1 MNTKCRRLP
10 WIDDMKMVAMMAIIL
25 GHSYS
30 YLHGTKIE
38 GATLVQNVL
47 ISFAIP
53 MFMFVAGITSYSGA
67 TRCETLQDLIVYIE
81 KITLRL
87 GVPNFLFT
95 NITGLVQN
103 VHDSDWIK
111 GGGHFAIPFLCV
123 GLLIIKEKNKGC
135 LFASRLLLFVILVLA
150 MLNKMTD
157 FWFLRNLMQTLVLLA
172 CSTWITRKVGI
183 DKGYWFLIPFVAMM
197 VIYPSSFSGTLEF
210 VLYFLVGGLLR
221 QFIISDKGR
230 ITKALRKRSTSIFGL
245 SLMLFFAVYSFF
257 LLNFHDFYNYDA
269 KFLFKNGSTE
279 IFIFRQLCALSWIG
293 FWTILLINLSKDYT
307 VFSKWGSQTLG
318 LYVVHVTFVC
328 IPAIYGLHVN
338 IASAYGWLIYIL
350 IAVLLTILSLVAIE
364 LITKS
369 PYGYIF
375 WGLNKKTLK

>member
-1 MNTKCRRLP
+1 
-10 WIDDMKMVAMMAIIL
+10 
-25 GHSYS
+25 
-30 YLHGTKIE
+30 
-38 GATLVQNVL
+38 
-47 ISFAIP
+47 
-53 MFMFVAGITSYSGA
+53 
-67 TRCETLQDLIVYIE
+67 
-81 KITLRL
+81 
-87 GVPNFLFT
+87 
-95 NITGLVQN
+95 
-103 VHDSDWIK
+103 
-111 GGGHFAIPFLCV
+111 
-123 GLLIIKEKNKGC
+123 
-135 LFASRLLLFVILVLA
+135 

-279 IFIFRQLCALSWIG
+279 IFIFRELCALSWIG

-307 VFSKWGSQTLG
+307 VF
-318 LYVVHVTFVC
+318 
-328 IPAIYGLHVN
+328 
-338 IASAYGWLIYIL
+338 
-350 IAVLLTILSLVAIE
+350 
-364 LITKS
+364 
-369 PYGYIF
+369 
-375 WGLNKKTLK
+375 

>member
-1 MNTKCRRLP
+1 M
-10 WIDDMKMVAMMAIIL
+10 
-25 GHSYS
+25 
-30 YLHGTKIE
+30 
-38 GATLVQNVL
+38 
-47 ISFAIP
+47 
-53 MFMFVAGITSYSGA
+53 
-67 TRCETLQDLIVYIE
+67 IV
-81 KITLRL
+81 
-87 GVPNFLFT
+87 
-95 NITGLVQN
+95 
-103 VHDSDWIK
+103 
-111 GGGHFAIPFLCV
+111 
-123 GLLIIKEKNKGC
+123 
-135 LFASRLLLFVILVLA
+135 SRLLLFVILVLA
-150 MLNKMTD
+150 MLNKLTD

-172 CSTWITRKVGI
+172 CSTWITKRAGI

-230 ITKALRKRSTSIFGL
+230 ITKALRKRSTSILGL
-245 SLMLFFAVYSFF
+245 SLMLLFAVYSFI
-257 LLNFHDFYNYDA
+257 LLDYHDFYNYDA
-269 KFLFKNGSTE
+269 KFLFLKGSTE
-279 IFIFRQLCALSWIG
+279 IVIFRQLCALSWIG

-307 VFSKWGSQTLG
+307 IFSKWGSQTLG

-364 LITKS
+364 LITIS

-375 WGLNKKTLK
+375 LGINKKH